1 MDNSNLP
8 EKFVKH
14 RLYRRTHELAQN
26 DMVDWEQIRATLRET
41 ADLLETEQIP
51 PAIRA
56 SVLQRRAE
64 QVAQAPT
71 EETAAQDHIAV
82 VLVKLAQERY
92 AVPVSAMRA
101 VSEFKRLT
109 PVPCVPPYYCG
120 VTNLGGKIMSV
131 LDLLAFFGVA
141 DDTPVPSSRPRMLIV
156 VAGAGLEIALLV
168 DEVEAV
174 TELPRLSLIA
184 SQALGQ
190 EWLENVSAV
199 TAEGVVLLDIEQLF
213 RDPRIRIYE
222 EPR

>member
-1 MDNSNLP
+1 MDNSTP
-8 EKFVKH
+8 EKYLKH
-14 RLYRRTHELAQN
+14 RLYRRTQELPQSNAVN
-26 DMVDWEQIRATLRET
+26 WDQIRAVLRET
-41 ADLLETEQIP
+41 ADLLETEAIP

-64 QVAQAPT
+64 QVAETPT
-71 EETAAQDHIAV
+71 EAITAQDYVPV

-109 PVPCVPPYYCG
+109 PVPCVPSYYSG

-141 DDTPVPSSRPRMLIV
+141 ESAPIASPKPRMLIV

-174 TELPRLSLIA
+174 TELPRQSLVT
-184 SQALGQ
+184 SQLLGQ
-190 EWLENVSAV
+190 EWLESVSAV
-199 TAEGVVLLDIEQLF
+199 TAEGIVLLDIEQLF